1 MWAYSCNHGIMGTI
15 LLELIWINREE
26 TFNWEFS
33 IDMEEL
39 C

>member
-1 MWAYSCNHGIMGTI
+1 MWAYECSHGIMGTI
-15 LLELIWINREE
+15 LLELIWRNLEE

-33 IDMEEL
+33 IDVKEL